1 MTRRISQFLIA
12 LLLPLALLVWWWF
25 GSASSGAFFFPP
37 LSKILTRFRELFLS
51 PAVMDTLVP
60 SLINLAA
67 GFLLAAVIGV
77 FGGLIL
83 GQHPR
88 IQAFFAP
95 LIHFFRSLP
104 GPALLPLFMLLFG
117 LDMQMKVWVIAFTT
131 LFPILLNTIDGVR
144 AREPR
149 WKDVDD
155 VFRISQQR
163 RFWHVTL
170 PGAMPQIMTGLR
182 VGLQTALLMMV
193 VSEMLAS
200 TNGVGFLVL
209 QSQQQFRVPDMWAGI
224 LMLGLLGLVLN
235 LLFEPIERRVLRW
248 YHATH
253 DPASQ

>member
-1 MTRRISQFLIA
+1 MISRILQFLTA
-12 LLLPLALLVWWWF
+12 LILPVILLAWWWI
-25 GSASSGAFFFPP
+25 ASSGSGAFFFPP
-37 LSKILTRFRELFLS
+37 LSDIFARFGELFLG
-51 PAVMDTLVP
+51 PEILTNLVP
-60 SLINLAA
+60 SLINLLVGFALA
-67 GFLLAAVIGV
+67 GVIGV
-77 FGGLIL
+77 FGGLLL
-83 GQHPR
+83 GQHPMV
-88 IQAFFAP
+88 QSFFAP

-131 LFPILLNTIDGVR
+131 LFPVLLNTIDGVR

-149 WKDVDD
+149 WKDVND
-155 VFRISQQR
+155 VFQISKQR
-163 RFWHVTL
+163 RFWRVTL
-170 PGAMPQIMTGLR
+170 PGSLPQIMTGLR

-200 TNGVGFLVL
+200 TDGVGFLVL